1 MARTIHVYT
10 IDHVATLIGENL
22 ELLREVASNSDNIDY
37 GEMIH
42 VQDGTEEGIT
52 TFTDRGIESL
62 QEFLADVRTWNG
74 SIRSVPDRPTMRAR
88 RDRAHHGRRAKIL
101 TLHGLR
107 RMLTVILA
115 TWPML

>member
-1 MARTIHVYT
+1 MPREPLRTCGHGT
-10 IDHVATLIGENL
+10 PGWPRDRREPRAD
-22 ELLREVASNSDNIDY
+22 REVSRNSDNIDY

-74 SIRSVPDRPTMRAR
+74 GVRQFLID
-88 RDRAHHGRRAKIL
+88 
-101 TLHGLR
+101 
-107 RMLTVILA
+107 
-115 TWPML
+115 